1 MNDIYS
7 VLLFT
12 TSYKTFGQMAKSKK
26 LNIAVITGGDNA
38 EREISVKSA
47 NTIMA
52 HLDQEKYETYLLHYN
67 FGQFADATTSL
78 PVDLNKFRMEV
89 FDGVVRFDLV
99 IIYLHGTPAEDGKIQ
114 AYLELMDIPYIG
126 CDHFTSALTFDKQA
140 CKMYLHGIDVPM
152 AKSVLLHKAN
162 PDLEA
167 VKKLNGKNLF
177 IKPNKNGSSYGVTKV
192 DAGEDYTEAIK
203 KAFEFDDEVIVEEYL
218 KGREFSNGVY
228 HGSKGLHVMPVTEII
243 PHKDFFDYEA
253 KYKNESDEVTPADLS
268 EALTKKCQ
276 AQSEKLY
283 KALHC
288 KGMVRFDYILVDD
301 AFHFL
306 EVNTIPGFSEQSLFP
321 QQIRSMG
328 FTISDVLDEI
338 IEYTLSS

>member
-1 MNDIYS
+1 
-7 VLLFT
+7 
-12 TSYKTFGQMAKSKK
+12 MAKSKK

-38 EREISVKSA
+38 EIEISVKSA

-52 HLDQEKYETYLLHYN
+52 HLDKEKYDTYLLNYH
-67 FGQFADATTSL
+67 FGQFSDAMTSL
-78 PVDLNKFRMEV
+78 PVDLNKFRMEI
-89 FDGVVRFDLV
+89 FDGAVRFDLV
-99 IIYLHGTPAEDGKIQ
+99 ILFLHGTPAEDGKIQ
-114 AYLELMDIPYIG
+114 AYLELMEIPYVG

-140 CKMYLHGIDVPM
+140 CKMYLHGVDVPM

-162 PDLEA
+162 PDMEA
-167 VKKLNGKNLF
+167 VNALKGQSLF
-177 IKPNKNGSSYGVTKV
+177 VKPNKNGSSYGITKV
-192 DAGEDYTEAIK
+192 EVGGDYNEAIQ

-228 HGSKGLHVMPVTEII
+228 HGSKGLHVMPITEII

-268 EALTKKCQ
+268 ESLTQKCQ

-283 KALHC
+283 KALQC

-301 AFHFL
+301 EFYFL

-321 QQIRSMG
+321 QQIRAKG
-328 FTISDVLDEI
+328 FTIGQVLDELV
-338 IEYTLSS
+338 EETLGR